1 MEELLKQIIARLDGI
16 EKDVLSIKSDMATK
30 ADIARI
36 EARIEK
42 YGEVQQKGIYHLLK
56 LTGEKVDSVHEDLK
70 SLAEVTGE
78 HEMKIRTLSR
88 RPV

>member
-42 YGEVQQKGIYHLLK
+42 YGEVQQKDIYHLLK
-56 LTGEKVDSVHEDLK
+56 LTSERWILS
-70 SLAEVTGE
+70 
-78 HEMKIRTLSR
+78 MRT
-88 RPV
+88 

>member
-30 ADIARI
+30 ADTARI

-42 YGEVQQKGIYHLLK
+42 YGEVQQKDIYHLLK

>member
-42 YGEVQQKGIYHLLK
+42 YGEVQQKDIYHLLK

>member
-36 EARIEK
+36 EAKIEK
-42 YGEVQQKGIYHLLK
+42 YGEVQKKDIYHLLK
-56 LTGEKVDSVHEDLK
+56 LTGEKVDSVHEDVK